1 MRLRK
6 HGAQK
11 GVEVVHCCFLA
22 SRPTVE
28 SIWHSETSAISP
40 HSLHNFFCMELPF
53 PFIEELKK
61 SDNTIQALLV
71 DL

>member
-1 MRLRK
+1 MRFRK

-28 SIWHSETSAISP
+28 SIWHSEISAISG

-61 SDNTIQALLV
+61 GNQAIQAFLV
-71 DL
+71 HL